1 MIRFIGGLALAGAT
15 VLGAQAQGVLRLTNV
30 THTSAGVSFGWNS
43 TGPGYAYTLQGR
55 SALTNELWRPL
66 AAPQPWP
73 TTLTAWTNI
82 PPNARSYFYRVIAV
96 TNAVRGRL
104 VSATLGAQY
113 SQALLNLLFSQNN
126 IPLTAQY
133 GVTVYK
139 LLYETIDPVGAKTQA
154 SAALCVPVSAS
165 GSLPLL
171 SYQHGTL
178 TQTNAAPSATTTS
191 ASGEILLGVAFASA
205 GYVSVL
211 PDYLGMGSSPGFH
224 PYLHARSEA
233 TASVDALR
241 AGRAHCASNSISLNG
256 RLFIC
261 GYSQGGH
268 ATLALHRELETYHTN
283 EFTLTASAPMSG
295 PYDMSGATTDDML
308 SGRAPPNPYYFAYV
322 LDAYQHVYGLVPNF
336 ADLLTPP
343 YNSTVPPL
351 FDGNHS
357 GDAINSALP
366 AIPLN
371 ILKPELAAA
380 FRNDSNQVLWQALR
394 DNDLLN
400 WRPRAP
406 LRLYHCS
413 GDLDVVP
420 ANATNAWTR
429 FQAQGATQV
438 ESIDPSPGASHGGC
452 VYPSVLGAKAWFDT
466 LR

>member
-1 MIRFIGGLALAGAT
+1 MIQFIGGLVLAGAT
-15 VLGAQAQGVLRLTNV
+15 ILCAQGQGSLRLTNM
-30 THTSAGVSFGWNS
+30 THTPAGVSFSWNS
-43 TGPGYAYTLQGR
+43 AGTNYVYTLQGR
-55 SALTNELWRPL
+55 SALTNELWLPL

-73 TTLTAWTNI
+73 TTLTAWTNV
-82 PPNARSYFYRVIAV
+82 PPNATSYFYRVIAV

-104 VSATLGAQY
+104 LSSTLGVSY
-113 SQALLNLLFSQNN
+113 SQPQLTLMFNAAG
-126 IPLTAQY
+126 IPLAAQY
-133 GVTVYK
+133 GVKVYK
-139 LLYETIDPVGAKTQA
+139 LVYETIDPLGARTQA
-154 SAALCVPVSAS
+154 SAALCVPAGAS

-171 SYQHGTL
+171 SYEHGTL
-178 TQTNAAPSATTTS
+178 TQTNTAPSSAMTS
-191 ASGEILLGVAFASA
+191 TSGEVMVGAAFASA

-241 AGRAHCASNSISLNG
+241 AGRAYCASNSISLSG
-256 RLFIC
+256 KLFIC

-268 ATLALHRELETYHTN
+268 SALALHRELETYHTN

-295 PYDMSGATTDDML
+295 PYDLSGATMDDML
-308 SGRAPPNPYYFAYV
+308 SGRVPPNPYYLAYIV
-322 LDAYQHVYGLVPNF
+322 DAYQHVYGLAPGF

-351 FDGNHS
+351 FDGNHAGS
-357 GDAINSALP
+357 AINAALP

-380 FRNDSNQVLWQALR
+380 FRNDPNQLLRQALR

-413 GDLDVVP
+413 GDLDVIP
-420 ANATNAWTR
+420 ANATNAWSS

-438 ESIDPSPGASHGGC
+438 ESIDPSPGADHVGC

>member
-1 MIRFIGGLALAGAT
+1 MIRFVGGLVLAGAT
-15 VLGAQAQGVLRLTNV
+15 VLCAQAQEMLRLTNV
-30 THTSAGVSFGWNS
+30 THTSAGVSFSWNS
-43 TGPGYAYTLQGR
+43 TGTGYAYTLQGR
-55 SALTNELWRPL
+55 STLRNEFWLPL

-73 TTLTAWTNI
+73 TTLTAWMNV
-82 PPNARSYFYRVIAV
+82 PANATSYFYRVIAV

-104 VSATLGAQY
+104 VSATLAAQY
-113 SQALLNLLFSQNN
+113 SQAQVALLLSQNG

-133 GVTVYK
+133 GIKVYK
-139 LLYETIDPVGAKTQA
+139 LVYETIDPPGAKTQA
-154 SAALCVPVSAS
+154 SVALCLPVSAS

-178 TQTNAAPSATTTS
+178 TQTNTAPSSITLN
-191 ASGEILLGVAFASA
+191 GEVLVGVVFASV

-241 AGRAHCASNSISLNG
+241 AGRACCASNSISLSG
-256 RLFIC
+256 KLFIC

-283 EFTLTASAPMSG
+283 EFTITASAPMSG
-295 PYDMSGATTDDML
+295 PYDMSGATTDDVL
-308 SGRAPPNPYYFAYV
+308 SGRVPPNPYYFAYV
-322 LDAYQHVYGLVPNF
+322 IDAYQHVYGLAPSF

-343 YNSTVPPL
+343 YNSTIPPL

-357 GDAINSALP
+357 GGAINSALP
-366 AIPLN
+366 AMPLN
-371 ILKPELAAA
+371 ILKPEFATA
-380 FRNDSNQVLWQALR
+380 FRNDPNQLLRQALR

-420 ANATNAWTR
+420 ANATNAWNR
-429 FQAQGATQV
+429 FQAQGAMQV
-438 ESIDPSPGASHGGC
+438 ESIDPSPGADHGGC
-452 VYPSVLGAKAWFDT
+452 FYPSVLGAKAWFDA